1 MKRRKLLKNLGLLGI
16 IAPFAL
22 VSGCEGKDKQ
32 GNPFGISSEE
42 KSPKAG
48 FNRKKMHIAD
58 PEHPTK
64 AELKHTPEIKINK
77 IDDDFYKV
85 DITIGSQGIIH
96 PTTPEHWIDFIKL
109 YANNEP
115 VGEVNFEPGKARGYA
130 SFIVKNK
137 NLQTLKAEAGC
148 NLHGIWENTVKI
160 NYK

>member
-1 MKRRKLLKNLGLLGI
+1 MKRRALLKNLGLLGI

-22 VSGCEGKDKQ
+22 VSGCEGKEKQ
-32 GNPFGISSEE
+32 ENPSGISSEA
-42 KSPKAG
+42 KNPKAG
-48 FNRKKMHIAD
+48 FNRQKMHIAD

-96 PTTPEHWIDFIKL
+96 PTTPEHWIDFIRL
-109 YANNEP
+109 YANGEL

-130 SFIVKNK
+130 SFIVKNN
-137 NLQTLKAEAGC
+137 NLQTLKAESGC
-148 NLHGIWENTVKI
+148 NLHGIWENTVQVK
-160 NYK
+160 